1 LTKGSINFDRA
12 AEYYDRTR
20 YRGQGSTKRVVDLL
34 VPELLARGRS
44 LEIGVGTGQIAL
56 PMSEAGVRVFG
67 MDISSAMVAIM
78 LEKSDRRPVPVVLAD
93 ATAMPFGDGVFGS
106 AYFRW
111 VLHLIGD
118 WRGCMNEAVR
128 VVGSGGLVAGILG
141 GYSGRREEIRR
152 RVCEILGTP
161 TDPLG
166 LNWGDTVSL
175 DAHMA
180 TLGCTPRLIG
190 PPTEEA
196 TERLDE
202 FLDEVD
208 QGMCS
213 WTWSTPAD
221 DLHEAV
227 ARTRAWAEEKWG
239 PLDREV
245 PAVYESCWRAYD
257 VP

>member
-1 LTKGSINFDRA
+1 LSEGSINFDRA

-20 YRGQGSTKRVVDLL
+20 YRGEEATERLVDLL
-34 VPELLARGRS
+34 VPELIARGRA

-56 PMSEAGVRVFG
+56 PMREAGVRVSG
-67 MDISSAMVAIM
+67 IDISSAM
-78 LEKSDRRPVPVVLAD
+78 LEVMFSKAESRPVPVVLAD
-93 ATAMPFGDGVFGS
+93 ATAMPFGDGVLGS
-106 AYFRW
+106 VYFRW
-111 VLHLIGD
+111 VLHLIAD

-141 GYSGRREEIRR
+141 GYGGRREDIRR
-152 RVCEILGTP
+152 KVCEILGAP
-161 TDPLG
+161 TDPVG
-166 LNWGDTVSL
+166 LNWGDTASL
-175 DAHMA
+175 DEHMA

-213 WTWSTPAD
+213 WTWSVPAD
-221 DLHEAV
+221 ELHEAV
-227 ARTRAWAEEKWG
+227 ARTRAWAEQQWG
-239 PLDREV
+239 PLDRGS